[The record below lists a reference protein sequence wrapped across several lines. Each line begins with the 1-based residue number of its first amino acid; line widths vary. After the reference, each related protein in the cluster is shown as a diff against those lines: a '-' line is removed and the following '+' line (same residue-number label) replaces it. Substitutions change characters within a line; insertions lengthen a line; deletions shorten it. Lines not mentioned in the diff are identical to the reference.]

1 MNVLMSGSENIIEME
16 RILKELL
23 VSQENIISDLRI
35 KILDGKYMIYPEKIV
50 ERILWY
56 GIHILRM
63 SKNIN
68 C

>member
-1 MNVLMSGSENIIEME
+1 MSGPENMIEME
-16 RILKELL
+16 KILKELIF
-23 VSQENIISDLRI
+23 SQEKIISDLQNNI
-35 KILDGKYMIYPEKIV
+35 SKGKYIIYPEKIV

-63 SKNIN
+63 SRNIN

>member
-1 MNVLMSGSENIIEME
+1 MIEME
-16 RILKELL
+16 RMLKELL
-23 VSQENIISDLRI
+23 VSQEKIISDLRNNI
-35 KILDGKYMIYPEKIV
+35 SEGKYIIYPDKIV

-63 SKNIN
+63 SKNID

>member
-1 MNVLMSGSENIIEME
+1 MSGPENMIEME
-16 RILKELL
+16 RMLKELL
-23 VSQENIISDLRI
+23 VSQEKIISDLRNNI
-35 KILDGKYMIYPEKIV
+35 SEGKYIIYPDKIV

-63 SKNIN
+63 SKNID

>member
-1 MNVLMSGSENIIEME
+1 MSGSENMIEME
-16 RILKELL
+16 RILKELI
-23 VSQENIISDLRI
+23 VSQEKIISDLRNNI
-35 KILDGKYMIYPEKIV
+35 SEGKYIIYPEKIV